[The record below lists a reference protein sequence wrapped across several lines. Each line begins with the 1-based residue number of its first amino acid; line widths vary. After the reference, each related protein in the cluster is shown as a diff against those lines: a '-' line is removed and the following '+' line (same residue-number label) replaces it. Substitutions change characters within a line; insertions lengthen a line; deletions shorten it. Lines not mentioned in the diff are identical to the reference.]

1 MNLAIG
7 EFLIG
12 IGIIIAIIG
21 EIGII
26 KYKTLYKCMLV
37 SSLIDTVAP
46 LTIFIGVIVRQGFN
60 LFSLKVLI
68 IIFVILII
76 NPLTT
81 HKIARSAYLSG
92 YKEND
97 IKDESEEI

>member
-1 MNLAIG
+1 MNLVIG
-7 EFLIG
+7 ELLIG
-12 IGIIIAIIG
+12 MGIIITIIG

-60 LFSLKVLI
+60 FFSLKILI
-68 IIFVILII
+68 IILVVLII

-81 HKIARSAYLSG
+81 HKITRSAYLSG
-92 YKEND
+92 YKENNGR
-97 IKDESEEI
+97 EEI